1 MEYFDCI
8 REVINR
14 VGEDITAVVNRDEI
28 KTKAVIQPMRY
39 KNKLYLEMAS
49 TEIGIH
55 DAECFLY
62 LGLPEVDFMGSEM
75 NTAIYTKDRAFSV
88 SRVDRVTYGGETL
101 YIWAV
106 LTPRIKGDSYD
117 IQ

>member
-14 VGEDITAVVNRDEI
+14 VGEDITAVIYRDEI

-39 KNKLYLEMAS
+39 KNKLYLEMAG
-49 TEIGIH
+49 TELGLN

-62 LGLPEVDFMGSEM
+62 LGFPEVDFTGQEM
-75 NTAIYTKDRAFSV
+75 HTAIYTKDRAFNI
-88 SRVDRVTYGGETL
+88 SRVDRVTLGGETL
-101 YIWAV
+101 
-106 LTPRIKGDSYD
+106 
-117 IQ
+117 